1 VANYLLTDP
10 AVPRVAYRN
19 AFGNWCSRIVA
30 PRGDIRIFADGS
42 TCISVADGIPS
53 TPATTFLASGASS
66 LHAAATLPTSRWS
79 PPSDRAS
86 SKAFDFN
93 VDEIASEIRTINPS
107 LSEAIAHDIGHGGDS
122 QVEQIDLAN
131 GNVDASEAARVILI
145 ASLSSTLGAIHGL
158 REYQLVDCLQRPG
171 RGLSTFKANVL
182 DNLATRAWYLHN
194 SADGR
199 LFFKNQQN
207 LAAKLRSTAL
217 SLHAETVDLMLRK
230 HLESYFSAS
239 IRVERYCLQALD
251 IESRGERRKGMH
263 EELARGFGVTDIRP
277 LLKSD
282 KANGTR
288 MFTPAGLAASLLAP
302 IQGAESNPAVLPARR
317 GRVGSGAPHPF
328 AVSPL
333 RHLIFAIHETAVAD
347 NSLEPGRQYLRDTFG
362 QG

>member
-1 VANYLLTDP
+1 M
-10 AVPRVAYRN
+10 
-19 AFGNWCSRIVA
+19 
-30 PRGDIRIFADGS
+30 
-42 TCISVADGIPS
+42 
-53 TPATTFLASGASS
+53 
-66 LHAAATLPTSRWS
+66 
-79 PPSDRAS
+79 
-86 SKAFDFN
+86 
-93 VDEIASEIRTINPS
+93 
-107 LSEAIAHDIGHGGDS
+107 SEAIAHDIGHGGDS